1 MRLGEYLGQRIK
13 GTLRLGPAVR
23 FVWRGAPAWTAA
35 SVALVALQGVLPLA
49 SLYLIKLVVDAVE
62 AGLRAPDREGAFGR
76 VVLLIGLTGLV
87 SLVGAVASSIANLV
101 REAQSQTVTDYMQDV
116 IHHKSVAVDL
126 AYYESARYYD
136 TLHRAQREAP
146 FRPTRI
152 VNGLVQLGQN
162 GISLLAMAGLLF
174 SLHWG
179 VVVVLVAAAVPD
191 VLVRARYAGQSY
203 RWQRRRTAAER
214 QALYLSRLLTAGE
227 HAKEV
232 RLLDLGPLIMAR
244 FRDLRRL
251 LLQEKL
257 AMARQRSAI
266 ELVTQVGATLAV
278 FGAYAYIA
286 YQTMQSVI
294 TLGDLV
300 MYFQAFQ
307 RGQSALNQ
315 MMSGLAALYEDNLFL
330 ANVMEFMGLQS
341 RVPEPVQPVAVPEPM
356 REGIELEGVSFRY
369 PGTSQNALQEI
380 SLRIRPGE
388 HIALVGAN
396 GSGKTTL
403 IKLLCRLYDP
413 TEGRITLDG
422 VDLRGFETGPLR
434 RQISVVFQDYA
445 RYHLTARENI
455 WFGDTT
461 QRAENGRVVAA
472 AQLSGADEV
481 IARLPRGYDTVL
493 GKQFQDGA
501 ELSIGEWQ
509 KVALAR
515 AFMREAQIIV
525 LDEPTSS
532 LDARAEYEVFER
544 FRQLARGRTAVL
556 ISHRFSTVRMAD
568 HIYVLD
574 GGRVIESGGHDE
586 LVRLGG
592 TYARLFQLQASSY
605 R

>member
-1 MRLGEYLGQRIK
+1 
-13 GTLRLGPAVR
+13 
-23 FVWRGAPAWTAA
+23 
-35 SVALVALQGVLPLA
+35 
-49 SLYLIKLVVDAVE
+49 
-62 AGLRAPDREGAFGR
+62 
-76 VVLLIGLTGLV
+76 
-87 SLVGAVASSIANLV
+87 
-101 REAQSQTVTDYMQDV
+101 
-116 IHHKSVAVDL
+116 
-126 AYYESARYYD
+126 
-136 TLHRAQREAP
+136 
-146 FRPTRI
+146 
-152 VNGLVQLGQN
+152 
-162 GISLLAMAGLLF
+162 
-174 SLHWG
+174 
-179 VVVVLVAAAVPD
+179 VVLVAAAVPD
-191 VLVRARYAGQSY
+191 VLVRARYAGRSY

-232 RLLDLGPLIMAR
+232 RLLDLGPLIMGR

-257 AMARQRSAI
+257 TMARQRSAI

-278 FGAYAYIA
+278 FGSYAYIA
-286 YQTMQSVI
+286 YQTVQSAI

-330 ANVMEFMGLQS
+330 ANVMEFLALEP
-341 RVPEPVQPVAVPEPM
+341 RVPEPADPVPVPEPM
-356 REGIELEGVSFRY
+356 KVGIELEGVSFRY
-369 PGTSQNALQEI
+369 PGSRENALREI
-380 SLRIRPGE
+380 SLTIRPGE

-413 TEGRITLDG
+413 TEGRISLDG
-422 VDLRGFETGPLR
+422 ADLSGFETGALR
-434 RQISVVFQDYA
+434 RQISVIFQDYA

-461 QRAENGRVVAA
+461 HQAENGRVVAA
-472 AQLSGADEV
+472 AELSGADEV

-532 LDARAEYEVFER
+532 LDAQAEYEVFR
-544 FRQLARGRTAVL
+544 KFRQLARGRTAVL

-568 HIYVLD
+568 RIYVLD
-574 GGRVIESGGHDE
+574 GGRIVESGTHDE